1 MIRARLIRGCAGG
14 ALPGRYS
21 RRKRKCR
28 QIALM
33 MQIYM
38 WRFHRMPF
46 FCGRVVDWYI
56 MVGCLYV
63 LVCWFE
69 FVSSCLCVS
78 L

>member
-28 QIALM
+28 QIAQM

-46 FCGRVVDWYI
+46 FLREG
-56 MVGCLYV
+56 GG
-63 LVCWFE
+63 LVHYGGL
-69 FVSSCLCVS
+69 SLCFS
-78 L
+78 LLV